1 MKSILP
7 IITVCSGFILLSACS
22 SGEKSPAGKGPGG
35 GALPIEVVV
44 VKQRYLER
52 KINVT
57 GTLLANE
64 EVELRSELSGKV
76 TRINFEEGMP
86 VNKGQVLFKINDS
99 ELQAQLQRVRLQ
111 DSLLT
116 SEENRKRQLL
126 KLKAISQEEYDRAL
140 TELQS
145 VRADQQLLKA
155 QMDKAIIV
163 APFDGQIGL
172 RSISEGGFTDPGKVL
187 ATMQQIN
194 PIKID
199 FAVPEK
205 YRAYLRPGTSISFT
219 VSGID
224 SLFQAEVYAI
234 EARIDQN
241 TRSVQVRARCS
252 NKSGLLF
259 PGAFAKVEIVLEE
272 VENAIVI
279 PAEAVVP
286 ELKGQKVFVIRNGKA
301 LSVPVETGIRSG
313 TETEITMGLSAGDT
327 LAVTGILQLR
337 NEAPV
342 AVTAVR

>member
-1 MKSILP
+1 MKSFLP
-7 IITVCSGFILLSACS
+7 IIIFCSGIILLTACN
-22 SGEKSPAGKGPGG
+22 SGGKAPTGNGQGG
-35 GALPIEVVV
+35 GTLPIEVVI
-44 VKQRYLER
+44 VKPRHLER

-76 TRINFEEGMP
+76 TRINFDEGKP
-86 VNKGQVLFKINDS
+86 VSKGQILFKINDS
-99 ELQAQLQRVRLQ
+99 EWQAQLQRVRLQ

-116 SEENRKRQLL
+116 TEENRKRQLL

-145 VRADQQLLKA
+145 IRADQQLIKA
-155 QMDKAIIV
+155 QMDKAVIV

-205 YRAYLRPGTSISFT
+205 YRAYLQSGTSIAFS
-219 VSGID
+219 VAGID
-224 SLFQAEVYAI
+224 SVFQAEVYAI

-241 TRSVQVRARCS
+241 TRSVQVRARCN
-252 NKSGLLF
+252 NKSGVLY

-272 VENAIVI
+272 VPNAIVI
-279 PAEAVVP
+279 PAEAVIP
-286 ELKGQKVFVIRNGKA
+286 ELKGQKVFVVRNNKA
-301 LSVPVETGIRSG
+301 ISIPVETGIRTG
-313 TETEITMGLSAGDT
+313 AEIEIIQGLNVGDT
-327 LAVTGILQLR
+327 LAVTGLLQLR
-337 NEAPV
+337 NEANV
-342 AVTAVR
+342 SVTAVK